1 MDKPTVD
8 LSALAQLMARL
19 KAASEEWKTKSSKAS
34 ASRVQ
39 MRTATDASARADKA
53 EWMAWQ
59 AVLAARRAVE
69 GVPDG
74 E

>member
-19 KAASEEWKTKSSKAS
+19 TAASEEWKTKSSKAS
-34 ASRVQ
+34 AARLN
-39 MRTATDASARADKA
+39 MRTATDASGRADKA
-53 EWMAWQ
+53 EWMACQ

-69 GVPDG
+69 
-74 E
+74 

>member
-1 MDKPTVD
+1 VDK
-8 LSALAQLMARL
+8 AQLMVRL
-19 KAASEEWKTKSSKAS
+19 IDQTEEWKTKSSKA
-34 ASRVQ
+34 AAARLN
-39 MRTATDASARADKA
+39 MRTATDASKRADKA

-69 GVPDG
+69 GATDA